1 MSGVTSLE
9 IAGDIWSLRI
19 AHVDSISFLRTMP
32 QLRNLRLDTLV
43 VDDLDYTPILD
54 LPNLQ
59 SLMVMKA
66 RGMRPRF
73 EDLVASTPWD
83 A

>member
-1 MSGVTSLE
+1 
-9 IAGDIWSLRI
+9 
-19 AHVDSISFLRTMP
+19 MP